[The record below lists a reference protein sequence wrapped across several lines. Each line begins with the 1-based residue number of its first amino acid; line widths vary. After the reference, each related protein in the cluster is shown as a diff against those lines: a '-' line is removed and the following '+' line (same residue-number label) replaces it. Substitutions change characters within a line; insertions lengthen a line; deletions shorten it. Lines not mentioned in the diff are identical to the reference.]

1 MKKINALF
9 VALVQRVLKE
19 YKETLVSLEMLENLG
34 QMGSRVPKGPLA
46 QGEQM
51 AQLVY
56 QDHRVTRAF
65 QVPEEIL
72 EKKVRAASVQE
83 KSCLNHQVHPVT

>member
-1 MKKINALF
+1 MVVF
-9 VALVQRVLKE
+9 
-19 YKETLVSLEMLENLG
+19 
-34 QMGSRVPKGPLA
+34 
-46 QGEQM
+46 
-51 AQLVY
+51 
-56 QDHRVTRAF
+56 RVTRAF